1 MSVEFQALL
10 NYDTTQENISIKVD
24 QPILFDKIIVTNNQ
38 SEQVKLL
45 IFADKIVK
53 PELLLTADTIL
64 KTKPHGINFLIS
76 GVNAVLNDPIDE
88 TITVNDTLKISFIG
102 SGAGVCAI
110 ILRGKYGVSSKQLL
124 LDELAQVSQVSKD
137 QVGQATP
144 GSEYFK
150 TKRSDAVKQLGK

>member
-45 IFADKIVK
+45 IFADKIVN

-88 TITVNDTLKISFIG
+88 TIIVNDTLKISFIG